1 MSAMMRADPFF
12 TRDHACCQRDATVAA
27 ALAWKSID
35 GPQLWA
41 DVECLPEGIAS
52 SACSRAAHE
61 LCQVR
66 RIEKEVFVLVPR
78 MFRAFIKL
86 AYECA
91 CQVWGSLVQ
100 MRLVPFAPSPSVAL
114 DPSFRPIPLGWMR
127 SCKF

>member
-1 MSAMMRADPFF
+1 MP
-12 TRDHACCQRDATVAA
+12 AA
-27 ALAWKSID
+27 RGMLQWLPHWHGNLSMAHSC
-35 GPQLWA
+35 G
-41 DVECLPEGIAS
+41 CLPEGIAS
-52 SACSRAAHE
+52 SACSHAAHE

-114 DPSFRPIPLGWMR
+114 DPSFRPIPLGRMR
-127 SCKF
+127 SCKV